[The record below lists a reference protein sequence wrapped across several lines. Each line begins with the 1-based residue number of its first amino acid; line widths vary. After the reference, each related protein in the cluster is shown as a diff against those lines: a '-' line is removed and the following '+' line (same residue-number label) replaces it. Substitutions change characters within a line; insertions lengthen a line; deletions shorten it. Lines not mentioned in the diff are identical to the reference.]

1 VSAELGE
8 STGRLRRPIRMP
20 TDQALRGESLGVEVP
35 LDYGAAEDEQIVDLF
50 GPYARAVSRLT

>member
-1 VSAELGE
+1 
-8 STGRLRRPIRMP
+8 MP
-20 TDQALRGESLGVEVP
+20 TDQALRGERLGVEVP